1 MYRIL
6 LVDDERPALNFLNA
20 IVSKH
25 LPDYEVAGLAEDA
38 QSAIALL
45 EKQTVDVLVTD
56 VSMPGAMNGIDLAKA
71 AREIYP
77 EIHIVIVS
85 GYAEFE
91 YARGAMQAGVED
103 YLLKPISIP
112 RVKDVLTSIKA
123 ILDDE
128 HIPLLQRVFTDLLH
142 KREPKPE
149 ELERAFGTAPFL
161 FAFARIG
168 NLNSNRYAHI
178 TSIGPDAIAQ
188 PEWQVF
194 YGRDENEFILLHTDT
209 HANGNFPTRLSEWM
223 NRRARGRAWTAVCES
238 SASPLKQL
246 VSFLQKANKQ
256 LNETLVIGN
265 TQCQT
270 IGNPVQKS
278 VEALPANIRRQ
289 LSACVMSCS
298 WRVIQE
304 LFLSLAV
311 EWEKAHLP
319 QEQVEQH
326 CYQLINQT
334 FDESG
339 LNAQRSR
346 QEIYE
351 EASNLFAVAGTVGE
365 LLSGLYGVLFG
376 DLSEHDRQIS
386 GDELCAYTLDYIKNN
401 FSKPLNIQSI
411 CAKTGFSQTYL
422 SRLLRKYANTSVN
435 TYLTQCRMEAA
446 RQLLKDNPGMLL
458 RDVAMLIGYED
469 QSYFNKIFRNETG
482 MTPRQ
487 YAAQFEKQENPSCH

>member
-20 IVSKH
+20 IVTKY
-25 LPDYEVAGLAEDA
+25 LPDFEIAGLAEDA
-38 QSAIALL
+38 PSAIALL
-45 EKQTVDVLVTD
+45 EKQAVDVLVTD
-56 VSMPGAMNGIDLAKA
+56 VSMPGDMNGIDLTKA

-77 EIHIVIVS
+77 ELHIVIVS

-91 YARGAMQAGVED
+91 YARGAIQAGVED
-103 YLLKPISIP
+103 YLLKPISIS
-112 RVKDVLTSIKA
+112 RVKEVLMNIKA
-123 ILDDE
+123 LLDDE
-128 HIPLLQRVFTDLLH
+128 HIPLLQRVFTDLLRQ
-142 KREPKPE
+142 REPKPE
-149 ELERAFGTAPFL
+149 ELERAFGSSPFM

-168 NLNSNRYAHI
+168 NLNSNRFAHI
-178 TSIGPDAIAQ
+178 TSIGPDTITQ
-188 PEWQVF
+188 PGWQVF
-194 YGRDENEFILLHTDT
+194 CGRDENEFIILHANT
-209 HANGNFPTRLSEWM
+209 HHNGNFPQLLSEWM
-223 NRRARGRAWTAVCES
+223 NRRARGRAWTAVYEGNAS
-238 SASPLKQL
+238 SLKQL
-246 VSFLQKANKQ
+246 VPFLQKANKQ
-256 LNETLVIGN
+256 LNETLIIGN
-265 TQCQT
+265 TQCLS
-270 IGNPVQKS
+270 IGNTVPKTA
-278 VEALPANIRRQ
+278 EALPANIRRQ

-298 WRVIQE
+298 WRVIQD

-311 EWEKAHLP
+311 EWEKARLP

-339 LNAQRSR
+339 LNEQRSM
-346 QEIYE
+346 QEIHE
-351 EASNLFAVAGTVGE
+351 EVNNLFAIAGTVGE

-376 DLSEHDRQIS
+376 DLSEHDKQIS
-386 GDELCAYTLDYIKNN
+386 GDELCAYTLDYIKKN
-401 FSKPLNIQSI
+401 FNKALNVQSI

-446 RQLLKDNPGMLL
+446 KQLLNDNPNMLL
-458 RDVAMLIGYED
+458 RDVATLIGYED

-487 YAAQFEKQENPSCH
+487 YASQFIK